1 MVEREDSEY
10 TSGYYDDAGEKQN
23 YLEEWEREREKQR
36 QGGYRSTKRAEE
48 YKR

>member
-23 YLEEWEREREKQR
+23 YLEEWEREKQR
-36 QGGYRSTKRAEE
+36 QRGYRSIKRAEE